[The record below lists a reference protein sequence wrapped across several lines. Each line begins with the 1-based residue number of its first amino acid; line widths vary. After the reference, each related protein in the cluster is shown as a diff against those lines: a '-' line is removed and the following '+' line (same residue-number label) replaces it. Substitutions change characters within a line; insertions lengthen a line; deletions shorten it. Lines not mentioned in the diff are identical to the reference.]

1 MIVPLEKRVLEQT
14 CRQAKE
20 WQDQRLTQDTPLL
33 LSVNLSARQFRHP
46 SLCKAISDILQSTG
60 FEAGTLILEIT
71 ETVMMEGDE
80 RRIDQLRKLKTL
92 GIKLAVDD
100 FGTGYS
106 SLSYLSRFPVD
117 YLKIDRSFVG
127 DLDKKPEARKLVSGI
142 LDLPSLLRLRV
153 IAEGIET
160 AGQLEDLQEM
170 GRATTSP
177 ARFRPRTSRYYVTAS
192 PRRRRRSDT

>member
-1 MIVPLEKRVLEQT
+1 MPLEKRVLEQT
-14 CRQAKE
+14 CRQAKG
-20 WQDQRLTQDTPLL
+20 WQDQRLAEETTLS

-46 SLCKAISDILQSTG
+46 SLYKAISDILQSKG
-60 FEAGTLILEIT
+60 LEAGILILDHRDRNG
-71 ETVMMEGDE
+71 EGDE
-80 RRIDQLRKLKTL
+80 RRINQLRKLKTL

-127 DLDKKPEARKLVSGI
+127 DLDKKSEARKLVSGI
-142 LDLPSLLRLRV
+142 LDLPSSLELRV

-160 AGQLEDLQEM
+160 A
-170 GRATTSP
+170 
-177 ARFRPRTSRYYVTAS
+177 
-192 PRRRRRSDT
+192 

>member
-1 MIVPLEKRVLEQT
+1 M
-14 CRQAKE
+14 
-20 WQDQRLTQDTPLL
+20 
-33 LSVNLSARQFRHP
+33 SVNLSARQFRHP

-106 SLSYLSRFPVD
+106 ALLPQPFP
-117 YLKIDRSFVG
+117 G
-127 DLDKKPEARKLVSGI
+127 
-142 LDLPSLLRLRV
+142 
-153 IAEGIET
+153 
-160 AGQLEDLQEM
+160 
-170 GRATTSP
+170 
-177 ARFRPRTSRYYVTAS
+177 
-192 PRRRRRSDT
+192 

>member
-1 MIVPLEKRVLEQT
+1 MPLEKRVLEQT
-14 CRQAKE
+14 WRQAKE

-71 ETVMMEGDE
+71 ETVMMKGDE

-160 AGQLEDLQEM
+160 A
-170 GRATTSP
+170 
-177 ARFRPRTSRYYVTAS
+177 
-192 PRRRRRSDT
+192 